1 MLEEPERSDK
11 NEELDEIRS
20 ESSVND
26 ENNDVRES
34 EDKNEE
40 RNIQRSKRTK
50 QPPSYFKNYDM
61 AHFALSTEAFVDEV
75 PNSLGCA
82 KTRPNYEYWKAAVEE
97 EIKAL
102 QRNETW
108 TVVERPEDVRMID
121 TSRASKERG
130 PVYHGRKN
138 PVNSHKVAVDSI
150 RFGET
155 PIKSSRMTR
164 GSEDA
169 PRPGRIHKVKVRDI
183 AKRKCDRIAAMI
195 KSRFDKKKLPPK
207 KFAVG
212 DLVLVERTK
221 LVRGLTSG
229 KLVPKYLAPV
239 SVTEELGNERY
250 LEPKPSS
257 PCDLQCPSP
266 SQLRSPNSWLLGSR
280 AGCAATTQ

>member
-121 TSRASKERG
+121 NNVLKRLNMDDCIETKTPMAAKFSDEIHEDENSL
-130 PVYHGRKN
+130 
-138 PVNSHKVAVDSI
+138 VNKPI
-150 RFGET
+150 R
-155 PIKSSRMTR
+155 
-164 GSEDA
+164 
-169 PRPGRIHKVKVRDI
+169 
-183 AKRKCDRIAAMI
+183 
-195 KSRFDKKKLPPK
+195 
-207 KFAVG
+207 
-212 DLVLVERTK
+212 
-221 LVRGLTSG
+221 
-229 KLVPKYLAPV
+229 
-239 SVTEELGNERY
+239 
-250 LEPKPSS
+250 
-257 PCDLQCPSP
+257 
-266 SQLRSPNSWLLGSR
+266 
-280 AGCAATTQ
+280 